1 MRNQCEYFYM
11 NYNKEQAKSQKTV
24 NHDCHKIKS
33 SIAPVKSE
41 EKGMSKERA
50 EINKGFKEMRNARTW
65 QMDSAEIEQRHGD

>member
-1 MRNQCEYFYM
+1 M